1 MLGLGLSLYSRPP
14 PSQPGM
20 SRKHGPSDAEFSA
33 PRAHRPQVAGRYH
46 QGGMSEDRAY
56 VEENTRERER
66 LRALVERLDEDEL
79 RAPVNEYWT
88 VAAVFGH
95 IAFWDARMLALS
107 DKLERDVPFSP
118 SDAEPQDVDWINDAS
133 RPLIHAIPPL
143 EAARL
148 SLRIAE
154 ETDARVAT
162 LPLDRLWPRDPDSPL
177 YAVRA
182 SHRGEHLDEVEAALR
197 ARAEPGTPV

>member
-1 MLGLGLSLYSRPP
+1 
-14 PSQPGM
+14 
-20 SRKHGPSDAEFSA
+20 
-33 PRAHRPQVAGRYH
+33 
-46 QGGMSEDRAY
+46 MSEDRAY
-56 VEENTRERER
+56 IEENTLERER

-79 RAPVNEYWT
+79 RLSVNPHWT

-95 IAFWDARMLALS
+95 IAFWDGRVLALA
-107 DKLERDVPFSP
+107 DKLERGEPFTS
-118 SDAEPQDVDWINDAS
+118 SDAEPEDVDWINDAT
-133 RPLIHAIPPL
+133 RPLIHAIPPR

-148 SLRIAE
+148 ALQIAE

-182 SHRGEHLDEVEAALR
+182 AHRGEHLDDVEAALR
-197 ARAEPGTPV
+197 ARRA